1 VNQDWKEPR
10 VLLAA
15 FASVLAATALFTGHM
30 SAGEWIAAQG
40 VVTTLFGVHSIA
52 DDKVA
57 DRHHD
62 DPA

>member
-15 FASVLAATALFTGHM
+15 FASGVAATALFTGHM
-30 SAGEWIAAQG
+30 NAGEWIAAQG
-40 VVTTLFGVHSIA
+40 VVSTIFAGHSLA

-57 DRHHD
+57 DRPHD
-62 DPA
+62 AP